1 MSSKSSEKD
10 IFSYQSEIRD
20 QSNKEFTDS
29 PINQLESNSASSPKR
44 LLMTKGFSIL
54 TQQLSKKERSLI

>member
-54 TQQLSKKERSLI
+54 TQ